1 MARLP
6 DYIYSRI
13 LRPILFRFE
22 PELAHRI
29 AIAILARMPAFDPGM
44 DPPELGQILW
54 KLPFSNPIGLAAGM
68 DKEIQAPRA
77 WQALGFGF
85 AELGTITPRPQPGN
99 PRPRMWRLP
108 AQRALINRLGFP
120 SAGMHVAAR
129 RLTMA
134 RGRGLGIPVGLN
146 LGPNRDTPPEYVP
159 ADYAGLM
166 AVLAPLADF
175 VVINLSSPNTP
186 GLRDWQAPE
195 RLRTLIAA
203 IRPDQSGGGE
213 NVYRRPM
220 LIKLSPDL
228 ELSQVARLCDLI
240 MELKLDG
247 IVAANTTLAR
257 EDCGVTSVYEGGL
270 SGEPLKLRARSLI
283 REIYRHTAGLIPVIG
298 VGGVSTAEDAYQH
311 IRAGANLV
319 ELYTALV
326 YEGPRVVRRIKQG
339 LLALLERDRL
349 NSISEAVGTTARETR
364 S

>member
-13 LRPILFRFE
+13 LQPVLFRLE

-44 DPPELGQILW
+44 DAPELGQILW
-54 KLPFSNPIGLAAGM
+54 KLPFTNPIGLAAGM
-68 DKEIQAPRA
+68 DKEIQAARA

-120 SAGMHVAAR
+120 SAGMHAATR

-134 RGRGLGIPVGLN
+134 RWRGLRIPVGLN
-146 LGPNRDTPPEYVP
+146 LGPNRDTPHEHVP
-159 ADYAGLM
+159 ADYAALM

-175 VVINLSSPNTP
+175 IVINLSSPNTP

-195 RLRTLIAA
+195 RLRTLVTAML
-203 IRPDQSGGGE
+203 PDQPGAGQTA
-213 NVYRRPM
+213 RRCPI
-220 LIKLSPDL
+220 LIKLAPDL
-228 ELSQVARLCDLI
+228 ELSQVAELCDLI
-240 MELKLDG
+240 MELRLDG
-247 IVAANTTLAR
+247 IVATNTTLAR

-270 SGEPLKLRARSLI
+270 SGEPLKLRARAII
-283 REIYRHTAGLIPVIG
+283 REIYRHTAGLVPVIG
-298 VGGVSTAEDAYQH
+298 VGGVATAEDAYEH

-326 YEGPRVVRRIKQG
+326 YEGPRVVSRIKQG
-339 LLALLERDRL
+339 LLALLERDRV
-349 NSISEAVGTTARETR
+349 NSISEAVGTTAWETR

>member
-13 LRPILFRFE
+13 LQPILFRFE

-108 AQRALINRLGFP
+108 AERALINRLGFP
-120 SAGMHVAAR
+120 SAGMHVAAH
-129 RLTMA
+129 RLTTA

-146 LGPNRDTPPEYVP
+146 LGPNRDTPLEYVP
-159 ADYAGLM
+159 ADYAALM

-195 RLRTLIAA
+195 RLRTLVAA
-203 IRPDQSGGGE
+203 MLPDQPGAGQTP
-213 NVYRRPM
+213 RRCPI
-220 LIKLSPDL
+220 LIKLAPDL
-228 ELSQVARLCDLI
+228 ELSQVAKLCDLI

-247 IVAANTTLAR
+247 VVATNTSLAR
-257 EDCGVTSVYEGGL
+257 EECGVTSVHEGGL
-270 SGEPLKLRARSLI
+270 SGAPLKLRARAVI
-283 REIYRHTAGLIPVIG
+283 REIYRHTAGRIPVIG
-298 VGGVSTAEDAYQH
+298 VGGVSTAEDAYEH

-326 YEGPRVVRRIKQG
+326 YEGPRVVTRIKNG

-349 NSISEAVGTTARETR
+349 NSISEAVGTSAWKTQP
-364 S
+364 